1 MSSNGPGTERNLV
14 TLSKA
19 LPIRM
24 VTPALTPPL
33 LSSSRKPSIINVHD
47 FGALSSEATTA
58 INLENAQ
65 TSNQDDELSL
75 HPIRLKHSI
84 RSVNTFSSDEN
95 NDSTLGETHHEEEE
109 EDLQN
114 ILNDLIHHKQFTSFK
129 ENKQSYLDYNI
140 FDNEEHLGEDD
151 FFETYINVDKS
162 DDEDR
167 FHLKLKHF
175 FILSSAGKPIYS
187 LNGSDDI
194 IMGYMGII
202 TTIVSTFQ
210 ENVHEEL
217 KSVTIGSKVKIVAL
231 NREPLILV
239 AISKIG
245 YELMT
250 SHNIEDEATDNDV
263 DKEDFVLL
271 KQLHSLY
278 DYLLSILSK
287 PVIDKNFHNR
297 MNYDLRKILTPLD
310 FHNLDSTCMQL
321 TYGLPVNEEYNSSSF
336 DFFISELLES
346 SLQNIK
352 ISNTTRTKLNT
363 TLQNCKKV
371 KISVDGQV
379 SKSDNLTSY
388 FSLSEG
394 SSQDKLLGEDLL
406 FALLTTSSS
415 KLLSFMKPRNHT
427 LCNEDLKVLISMLSS
442 IDSKVDGRE
451 STEDVWVPLCMP
463 HFNPNGFLYVFMKK
477 FDLSDYV
484 ENNGGIKQPLLII
497 LMSTSKNSFFEMQQL
512 SQYIIQKLTSKEA
525 FRQTL
530 HRELAL
536 TSKLSILKD
545 IKVPVIKHFIY
556 KVKKSNQ
563 FIMSDSV
570 YFNSERSNNTYLQ
583 LVYFYT
589 MLHNTK
595 ATKLTD
601 SPNKKLTY
609 TRWRNI
615 TGFMLSD
622 HQFEFYCLCNDQVN
636 SRDLIVHSLRIIRW
650 CEKNHKRLF
659 IGNGTLF

>member
-1 MSSNGPGTERNLV
+1 MTSNGPDNETSVES
-14 TLSKA
+14 LSKV
-19 LPIRM
+19 LPIRNHA
-24 VTPALTPPL
+24 PALTPPL
-33 LSSSRKPSIINVHD
+33 LTSSRKPSIINVHD
-47 FGALSSEATTA
+47 FGALSSGATTA
-58 INLENAQ
+58 INLENAR
-65 TSNQDDELSL
+65 TSNPEDSQGIQ
-75 HPIRLKHSI
+75 PTRLKYSIHSE
-84 RSVNTFSSDEN
+84 NTFSSEDV
-95 NDSTLGETHHEEEE
+95 NDSTLDGEEEE

-114 ILNDLIHHKQFTSFK
+114 ILNDLIRHRQFPPK
-129 ENKQSYLDYNI
+129 ANNKQSYLDYNI
-140 FDNEEHLGEDD
+140 FDNHEHLQEDD
-151 FFETYINVDKS
+151 FFQKYIHVEKS
-162 DDEDR
+162 DNEDR
-167 FHLKLKHF
+167 FHLKLKQF

-187 LNGSDDI
+187 LNGADDI

-217 KSVTIGSKVKIVAL
+217 TSITIGNRTKIVAL
-231 NREPLILV
+231 NRDPLILV

-250 SHNIEDEATDNDV
+250 SHNIEDDAN
-263 DKEDFVLL
+263 DKEVNKDDFVLL
-271 KQLHSLY
+271 NQLHSLY

-310 FHNLDSTCMQL
+310 YHNLDSTCMQL
-321 TYGLPVNEEYNSSSF
+321 TYGLPVHEEHEASSF

-346 SLQNIK
+346 SLQNIR

-371 KISVDGQV
+371 KVSVDGQV
-379 SKSDNLTSY
+379 SKKDNLTSY

-394 SSQDKLLGEDLL
+394 LSLDKLLGEDLL
-406 FALLTTSSS
+406 FALLITSSS

-427 LCNEDLKVLISMLSS
+427 LSNEDLKVLISMLSS
-442 IDSKVDGRE
+442 VDTKVDGTE
-451 STEDVWVPLCMP
+451 TTEDVWLPLCMP

-477 FDLSDYV
+477 FDLSEYV
-484 ENNGGIKQPLLII
+484 DNHGGIKQPLLII
-497 LMSTSKNSFFEMQQL
+497 LMSSSKNAFFEMQHL
-512 SQYIIQKLTSKEA
+512 SQYIIQKITSKKP
-525 FRQTL
+525 FCQTL

-536 TSKLSILKD
+536 ATKLSILKD

-556 KVKKSNQ
+556 KIKKNNQ

-570 YFNSERSNNTYLQ
+570 YFNSERSKSTYLQ

-609 TRWRNI
+609 TRWNNI

-622 HQFEFYCLCNDQVN
+622 NKFEFYCLCNDEVN

-659 IGNGTLF
+659 IGNGTVF